1 MANEPNYEF
10 PLPKDSYAAFDAISL
25 RNLIIQRLNDQGT
38 LTDQNYIGSNL
49 ASIIDIISY
58 SFNTL
63 IYYLN
68 RTSTESTFTEAQLYE
83 NISRIVK
90 LLDYK
95 PIGYQTSTLAF
106 SCSADNTGNAFFD
119 LVNPYTIPRY
129 SYIMVGGIPF
139 SFNEDVSFII
149 PSQSIVSLS
158 DITNKKLLFQ
168 GVFRENPVY
177 TAAGDPSEIVTVNV
191 SNALVDHFNLD
202 VYVYEVRQGR
212 WIQYKNVPNLYS
224 EQAFSRS
231 FEKRLNANFLYEIAF
246 GDGINGRKLEAGDK
260 VAIYYLQSSGEQGI
274 IGPNTLSTSGNV
286 SKVIFSTSSFDA
298 ILPDINEE
306 QFAYISA
313 SQFSQIRFN
322 NIVGSTMPKDVENA
336 DSIRRN
342 APSNFKSQYRLVTKE
357 DFETFVRTNFANF
370 ISDVRVFSN
379 WDYTGS
385 YLKYFHD
392 INVSP
397 AGYRQ
402 ILLNQVLYADAC
414 NFNNVYICAIPKV
427 SQGSSLKYLLPA
439 QKEIMV
445 SNIQPLK
452 TLTTEVTF
460 LDPIFKALAFG
471 TKTNDEVV
479 ISDKD
484 FCQFEAVKSTN
495 NRRSIRSIQQEII
508 TVFRTFF
515 DPVNAVLGS
524 TFDYSSLVNQILSI
538 NGVAKIRTRRLD
550 TNETFEGLSFFM
562 WNPTY
567 PDLDKQSVVNNMT
580 MKDFELI
587 YLDGLSTIDSKIN
600 VIEEP

>member
-1 MANEPNYEF
+1 MANEPTYEF

-49 ASIIDIISY
+49 ASIIDIISF

-68 RTSTESTFTEAQLYE
+68 RTSSESTFTEAQLYE

-106 SCSADNTGNAFFD
+106 GCSADNTFAKGI
-119 LVNPYTIPRY
+119 YTIPRY
-129 SYIMVGGIPF
+129 SYIMVGGVPF
-139 SFNEDVSFII
+139 SFNEDISFSI
-149 PSQSIVSLS
+149 PTSYTATELS
-158 DITNKKLLFQ
+158 DLANKKLLFQ

-177 TAAGDPSEIVTVNV
+177 TAAGDPSEVVTVNV

-202 VYVYEVRQGR
+202 VYVYEPRQSR
-212 WIQYKNVPNLYS
+212 WIQYKNVPNLYT

-231 FEKRLNANFLYEIAF
+231 FEKRLNSNSLYEITF
-246 GDGINGRKLEAGDK
+246 GDGINGRRLEAGDK

-274 IGPNTLSTSGNV
+274 IGPGALSTFGNTP
-286 SKVIFSTSSFDA
+286 VIFSTTSFDN
-298 ILPDINEE
+298 ILVDVNEE
-306 QFAYISA
+306 QFEYISA
-313 SQFSQIRFN
+313 NQFKSVIFN
-322 NIVGSTMPKDVENA
+322 NVVGSTVPKDIESA
-336 DSIRRN
+336 DSIRKN

-357 DFETFVRTNFANF
+357 DFESFIRTNFANF

-392 INVSP
+392 INVNP
-397 AGYRQ
+397 AGFRQ
-402 ILLNQVLYADAC
+402 VLLNQVLYADAC

-439 QKEIMV
+439 QKEIIV

-460 LDPIFKALAFG
+460 LDPIFKAITFG
-471 TKTNDEVV
+471 VKTNDTVT

-484 FCQFEAVKSTN
+484 FCQLEIIKTAN
-495 NRRSIRSIQQEII
+495 NRRSMRSIQQEVIA
-508 TVFRTFF
+508 VFKTFF
-515 DPVNAVLGS
+515 DPINAVLGS
-524 TFDYSSLVNQILSI
+524 VFDYSLLVTQLLAID
-538 NGVAKIRTRRLD
+538 GVSKLRTSRLD
-550 TNETFEGLSFFM
+550 TGESFDGLSFFL

-567 PDLDKQSVVNNMT
+567 PDLDKQSVVNNT
-580 MKDFELI
+580 TLKDFELL
-587 YLDGLSTIDSKIN
+587 YFDGLSTIDSKI
-600 VIEEP
+600 VVVEEP